1 MLKKILILK
10 TNNTLIQLFRYG
22 FVGGTAFIVDFSV
35 LYLLTEYL
43 NVYYLLSATFSFILG
58 ILVNYVIS
66 IIWVF
71 KYRNFSKK
79 IYEIAIFIIIG
90 VLGLGL
96 NLLIM
101 WFCTEILF
109 IYYIYSKII
118 STIIVFLWNFFARK
132 FILFSNG

>member
-22 FVGGTAFIVDFSV
+22 FVGGTAFVVDFSV

-43 NVYYLLSATFSFILG
+43 NVYYLLSATISFILG
-58 ILVNYVIS
+58 ILVNYVMS

-90 VLGLGL
+90 VVFIGLAIAFCFMVSTSDSGAPSGTFSRICRA
-96 NLLIM
+96 LILRGS
-101 WFCTEILF
+101 E
-109 IYYIYSKII
+109 
-118 STIIVFLWNFFARK
+118 
-132 FILFSNG
+132 

>member
-22 FVGGTAFIVDFSV
+22 FVGGTAFVVDFSV

-43 NVYYLLSATFSFILG
+43 NVYYLLSATISFILG
-58 ILVNYVIS
+58 ILVNYVMS

-96 NLLIM
+96 NLVIM

-118 STIIVFLWNFFARK
+118 STVIVFLWNFFARK